1 MILLEKKK
9 DMLVDVDEVVC
20 FPGSLKAVNDFLNT
34 GYEIDDF
41 TDYYIDEA
49 VIPKERFDE
58 FNNFLSKRNIYE
70 NATVLPSAVEVCK
83 Y

>member
-1 MILLEKKK
+1 MEKKK
-9 DMLVDVDEVVC
+9 DLLLDIDHVFC
-20 FPGSLKAVNDFLNT
+20 FPGFLEAINDFL
-34 GYEIDDF
+34 GSHYEIDDF